1 MEMVD
6 ILRRKKEGT
15 LIIFVEVV
23 DEIDTL
29 EKALEILDSRIWWMW
44 KCVEISMEIRMKKLI
59 RIQWKLKKDEEAWD
73 KMGDDASCHK
83 YWTFFS
89 KSSQRVGEITLLI
102 K

>member
-29 EKALEILDSRIWWMW
+29 EKALEILDSRI
-44 KCVEISMEIRMKKLI
+44 
-59 RIQWKLKKDEEAWD
+59 
-73 KMGDDASCHK
+73 
-83 YWTFFS
+83 
-89 KSSQRVGEITLLI
+89 
-102 K
+102 